1 MEMIKSNDKF
11 FYAVECEIKPPNS
24 GFDIF
29 R

>member
-11 FYAVECEIKPPNS
+11 FHAVEYEMKPPNS
-24 GFDIF
+24 GFDIL